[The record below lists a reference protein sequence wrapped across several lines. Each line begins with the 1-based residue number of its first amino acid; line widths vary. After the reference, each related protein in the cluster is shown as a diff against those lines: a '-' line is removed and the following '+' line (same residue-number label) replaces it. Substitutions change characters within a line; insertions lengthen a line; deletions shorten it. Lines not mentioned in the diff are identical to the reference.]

1 MNENKQRTQ
10 AQGGTRYRKSWYFG
24 SLDLQ
29 EDKTPWV
36 HDIDHIWFL
45 FVTSENEMELGQALG
60 ISILSSKKDGCAWV
74 LYCNYIPAKHLVP
87 TALAIDHQ
95 APLVAACLIVYTAL
109 QSFQPPSSDAEE
121 NEPPSTFW

>member
-1 MNENKQRTQ
+1 M
-10 AQGGTRYRKSWYFG
+10 
-24 SLDLQ
+24 Q

-45 FVTSENEMELGQALG
+45 FVTGENEMELGQDLG
-60 ISILSSKKDGCAWV
+60 ISILSPKKVGCAWV
-74 LYCNYIPAKHLVP
+74 LYCNYIPAKYLVP

-95 APLVAACLIVYTAL
+95 APLVAGCLIVYTTL
-109 QSFQPPSSDAEE
+109 QAFRPPSNDAEE